1 MMNNIYYNV
10 FIIKRLRKSK
20 TAFIFIQ
27 LLNLKNQIA

>member
-1 MMNNIYYNV
+1 MNDEYYNV

-20 TAFIFIQ
+20 TAFVFVQ